1 MYQPLSLA
9 FTSAPHR
16 SRRSKISK
24 FHFLIAIIRGAE
36 PLLLTQAGSTV
47 RQSVT
52 SVIQLLSIAFS
63 KPPPYQ
69 PESKK
74 LCHRGL
80 MRAAAAACK
89 NEREQE
95 EKCYEKLIKHG
106 CYVFWVHAI
115 EPY

>member
-1 MYQPLSLA
+1 MKTYPPLYVLSLA

-24 FHFLIAIIRGAE
+24 FDFLIAIIRGAE

-52 SVIQLLSIAFS
+52 SVIQLLSIASS
-63 KPPPYQ
+63 KLPLYQ
-69 PESKK
+69 LEPNK
-74 LCHRGL
+74 LSHRGL

-89 NEREQE
+89 NGGEQE
-95 EKCYEKLIKHG
+95 E
-106 CYVFWVHAI
+106 
-115 EPY
+115 